1 MPTRPATAYV
11 PSMTTTDI
19 NTAGL
24 LELSCGHVLS
34 RALHAVAE
42 LGVAD
47 LLGDQPLSAVDLAR
61 AGGWDA
67 DALHR
72 VLRLL
77 EGRGIFRLDAAG
89 RWAHTPL
96 SRRLRS
102 DEPDSQRGFVRM
114 NGTPF
119 GWESFTRLR
128 HSIETGSP
136 GVSALD
142 PRGPWAYLEAHPEQA
157 AIFQQAM
164 ADKSRADVAA
174 AMEVHDFGRHQR
186 VVDVAGGSGHLVRS
200 VVQAFPGTAGMLFEL
215 PEVVDALGTVDGV
228 EVVAGDFFRDALP
241 AGDCYV
247 LMNIVH
253 DWDDADAVA
262 ILRAVAAAGAER
274 NATVLL
280 VEAILPDG
288 AGDHWAKTL
297 DVMMLAL
304 TGGRERTLD
313 QYDRL
318 ITDAGLTMVRVTPTS
333 TSFSVI
339 EATTGG

>member
-1 MPTRPATAYV
+1 
-11 PSMTTTDI
+11 MTTTDARSAQMI
-19 NTAGL
+19 PSAEL

-47 LLGDQPLSAVDLAR
+47 LLGDEPRSVADLAG

-77 EGRGIFRLDAAG
+77 ESHSIFRLDDRG
-89 RWAHTPL
+89 RWVHTPL

-102 DEPDSQRGFVRM
+102 DDAASQRGFVRM

-119 GWESFTRLR
+119 SWESFTGLQ
-128 HSIETGSP
+128 HSIETGLP
-136 GVSALD
+136 GVSRLD
-142 PRGPWAYLEAHPEQA
+142 PRGPWAYLEAHPDQA
-157 AIFQQAM
+157 AVFQQAM
-164 ADKSRADVAA
+164 ADKSRADIAA
-174 AMEVHDFGRHQR
+174 AMGAYDFTGHRR

-200 VVQAFPGTAGMLFEL
+200 VVAASPGTEGVLFEL
-215 PEVVDALGTVDGV
+215 HEVVQALGPVEGVDI
-228 EVVAGDFFRDALP
+228 VAGDFFRDDLP
-241 AGDCYV
+241 VADCYM

-253 DWDDADAVA
+253 DWDDDDAVA
-262 ILRAVAAAGAER
+262 ILTAVAAAGR
-274 NATVLL
+274 TTRATVLL
-280 VEAILPDG
+280 LESVLPDG
-288 AGDHWAKTL
+288 PDDHWSKTL

-313 QYDRL
+313 QYAALFTR
-318 ITDAGLTMVRVTPTS
+318 AGLTLKQVTPTA
-333 TSFSVI
+333 TAFSVI
-339 EATTGG
+339 EASVHGD

>member
-1 MPTRPATAYV
+1 
-11 PSMTTTDI
+11 MTTSD
-19 NTAGL
+19 TAPASL

-34 RALHAVAE
+34 RALHVVAE

-47 LLGDQPLSAVDLAR
+47 MLDDEPRSAAELGE

-77 EGRGIFRLDAAG
+77 ETRGVFRLDG
-89 RWAHTPL
+89 QRRWVHTPL
-96 SRRLRS
+96 SRGLRS
-102 DEPDSQRGFVRM
+102 EAAASHRGFVRM

-119 GWESFTRLR
+119 SWGSFTGLQ
-128 HSIETGSP
+128 HSVETGLP
-136 GVSALD
+136 GVSLLD

-157 AIFQQAM
+157 AVFQQAM

-174 AMEVHDFGRHQR
+174 ATEVHDFSRYRR

-200 VVQAFPGTAGMLFEL
+200 VVQMFPGTGGVLFEL
-215 PEVVDALGTVDGV
+215 PHVVEELGDVESV

-241 AGDCYV
+241 VADCYV
-247 LMNIVH
+247 LMNVVH
-253 DWDDADAVA
+253 DWDDDDAVK
-262 ILRAVAAAGAER
+262 ILEAVSTAGATQQ
-274 NATVLL
+274 ATVLL
-280 VEAILPDG
+280 LEAVLPDG
-288 AGDHWAKTL
+288 PDDHWAKTL

-313 QYDRL
+313 EYDAL
-318 ITDAGLTMVRVTPTS
+318 LTKAGLTMTRVTQTR
-333 TSFSVI
+333 TAFSVI
-339 EATTGG
+339 EAVVDSV

>member
-1 MPTRPATAYV
+1 
-11 PSMTTTDI
+11 MTTTDVPA
-19 NTAGL
+19 THAAQL

-34 RALHAVAE
+34 RALHVVAE

-47 LLGDQPLSAVDLAR
+47 LLGDEPCSATHLAE

-77 EGRGIFRLDAAG
+77 ESHGIFRLDDHR
-89 RWAHTPL
+89 RWLHTAQ

-102 DEPDSQRGFVRM
+102 DHSTSQRGFVRM

-119 GWESFTRLR
+119 SWESFTSLQ
-128 HSIETGSP
+128 HSLETGLP
-136 GVSALD
+136 GISRLD
-142 PRGPWAYLEAHPEQA
+142 PRGPWAYLEAHPDQA
-157 AIFQQAM
+157 AVFQQAM

-174 AMEVHDFGRHQR
+174 ALEVHDFTGHRR
-186 VVDVAGGSGHLVRS
+186 VVDVAGGSGHLVQS
-200 VVQAFPGTAGMLFEL
+200 IVAAHPETEGVLFEL
-215 PEVVDALGTVDGV
+215 PEVVQRLAPPKDV

-241 AGDCYV
+241 VADCYT

-253 DWDDADAVA
+253 DWDDNHAAA
-262 ILRAVAAAGAER
+262 ILRAVAAAGTPR
-274 NATVLL
+274 ATVLL
-280 VEAILPDG
+280 LEAVLPECPD
-288 AGDHWAKTL
+288 DHWAKTL

-313 QYDRL
+313 QYGAL
-318 ITDAGLTMVRVTPTS
+318 LADAGLTLRQVTPTA

-339 EATTGG
+339 EASVHSA

>member
-1 MPTRPATAYV
+1 
-11 PSMTTTDI
+11 MTTTDYRPDL
-19 NTAGL
+19 APPL

-34 RALHAVAE
+34 RALHIVAE

-47 LLGDQPLSAVDLAR
+47 LLGDEPRSATDLAE

-77 EGRGIFRLDAAG
+77 ESHGMFRLDDNR
-89 RWAHTPL
+89 RWLHTPH

-102 DEPDSQRGFVRM
+102 DDPASQRGFVRM

-119 GWESFTRLR
+119 SWESFAALQ
-128 HSIETGSP
+128 HSVETGRP
-136 GVSALD
+136 GVARLD
-142 PRGPWAYLEAHPEQA
+142 PRGPWAYLEAHPDQA

-174 AMEVHDFGRHQR
+174 AMEVHDFTGTHR
-186 VVDVAGGSGHLVRS
+186 VVDVAGGSGHLVQS
-200 VVQAFPGTAGMLFEL
+200 VVAAYPDTEGVLFEL
-215 PEVVDALGTVDGV
+215 PDVVRTLAALKGV
-228 EVVAGDFFRDALP
+228 EIVAGDFFADPLP
-241 AGDCYV
+241 LADCYL

-253 DWDDADAVA
+253 DWDDDAAVA
-262 ILRAVAAAGAER
+262 ILRGVAAAGAAQQ
-274 NATVLL
+274 ATVLL
-280 VEAILPDG
+280 LEAVLPDG
-288 AGDHWAKTL
+288 PEGHWAKTL

-313 QYDRL
+313 EYDALFAR
-318 ITDAGLTMVRVTPTS
+318 AGLALRRVTPTA
-333 TSFSVI
+333 TAFSVI
-339 EATTGG
+339 EGAVLGA